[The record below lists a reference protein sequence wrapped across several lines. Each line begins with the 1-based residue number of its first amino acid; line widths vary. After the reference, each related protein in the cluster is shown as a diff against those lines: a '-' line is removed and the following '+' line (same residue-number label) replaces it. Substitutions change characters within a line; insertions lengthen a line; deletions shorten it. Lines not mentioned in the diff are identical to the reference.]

1 MASVQLVYPP
11 SIKEESITPALG
23 EVFTKPEVVVFMLDL
38 SGYTIDKP
46 LYTYS
51 VLEPS
56 CGEGDFVIPIVKR
69 LMQCYQHHVG
79 VSEHTATDLK
89 DALRA
94 VELSAS
100 SASHTRGRVIDKL
113 VEYGIGPD
121 HASYLAN
128 QWIICQDFLLSELE
142 TKFTHVFGNPPY
154 VRLESIPPHFLA
166 AYRKAHQTMTERADL
181 YVPFIERSLSLLAE
195 NGSLTFICA
204 DRWTK
209 NKYGAKLRA
218 LIADQYHLH
227 AYINLSD
234 TPAFKKEVDAYPAIF
249 IIQNKK
255 PGSTLV
261 VDRSPEI
268 AELPELYA
276 SLNQSSE
283 VETCDRRRDDF
294 VNGAAPWIINSRS
307 TQHIVSQIE
316 RNFPLIDEVGCTI
329 GIGSATGAD
338 HIFIGKK
345 SELGV
350 EEDRL
355 IPLVKT
361 RDLATGKIQWQ
372 GTFLIN
378 PYNEDGTLV
387 NLREFPKLGNYFQHN
402 QERLKTR
409 YCAKKQPDKWY
420 KTLDRVYP
428 SLQFAPKLLIPDIKQ
443 ELFTVFDTGEFYPHH
458 NLYYITSS
466 DWDLRALQIVLS
478 SDIPKL
484 FLSSYAVK
492 MRGGYLRMQAQYLRR
507 LRLPKWNDVSDSVK
521 QKLITAF
528 TTSDSLLGNTATNE
542 MYGL

>member
-1 MASVQLVYPP
+1 MASVRLVYP
-11 SIKEESITPALG
+11 STKEETLASALG
-23 EVFTKPEVVVFMLDL
+23 EVFTRPEVVAFMLDL
-38 SGYTIDKP
+38 GGYTIDKP

-69 LMQCYQHHVG
+69 LLQCYQHHVG
-79 VSEHTATDLK
+79 ISEHTVTDLK

-94 VELSAS
+94 VELNRFNVT
-100 SASHTRGRVIDKL
+100 HTRDRVIDEL
-113 VEYGIGPD
+113 LEYGVGPD
-121 HASYLAN
+121 QASYLAN
-128 QWIICQDFLLSELE
+128 QWILNQDFLLCELD

-154 VRLESIPPHFLA
+154 VRLESILPDRLA
-166 AYRKAHQTMTERADL
+166 AYRKSHQTMTERADL

-195 NGSLTFICA
+195 NGTLTFICA
-204 DRWTK
+204 DRWIK
-209 NKYGAKLRA
+209 NKYGARLRA
-218 LIADQYHLH
+218 LIAEQYHLH
-227 AYINLSD
+227 AYINLSE
-234 TPAFKKEVDAYPAIF
+234 TPAFKKEVDAYPGIF
-249 IIQNKK
+249 VIQNKK
-255 PGSTLV
+255 PSSTWV
-261 VDRSPEI
+261 IDRSPDI
-268 AELPELYA
+268 ADLPTLYT
-276 SLNQSSE
+276 SLNQSRE
-283 VETCDRRRDDF
+283 VETCDRRRSDF
-294 VNGAAPWIINSRS
+294 VNGAAPWILNSRS
-307 TQHIVSQIE
+307 TQQIVSQIE
-316 RNFPLIDEVGCTI
+316 RNFPLINEAGCTI

-345 SELGV
+345 AELDV
-350 EEDRL
+350 EDDRL

-361 RDLATGKIQWQ
+361 KDLATGQIQWP
-372 GTFLIN
+372 GNFLIN
-378 PYNEDGTLV
+378 PYGEDGSLV
-387 NLREFPKLGNYFQHN
+387 NLEEFPKLRNYFHQN
-402 QERLKTR
+402 EERLKNR

-428 SLQFAPKLLIPDIKQ
+428 SLQFTPKLLIPDIKQ

-458 NLYYITSS
+458 NLYYIATD
-466 DWDLRALQIVLS
+466 DWDLRALQAVLS

-507 LRLPKWNDVSDSVK
+507 LRLPKWNDVNSSVK